1 MNWFQDVP
9 KNISHDQ
16 YCSSIELFN
25 EYNLFAKNNNL
36 DTLPK
41 NRNLVDKMKQINLY
55 KYDSQKMIN
64 KKKGAF
70 IGFSIINSHDSD
82 SD

>member
-1 MNWFQDVP
+1 
-9 KNISHDQ
+9 
-16 YCSSIELFN
+16 
-25 EYNLFAKNNNL
+25 
-36 DTLPK
+36 
-41 NRNLVDKMKQINLY
+41 MKQINLY